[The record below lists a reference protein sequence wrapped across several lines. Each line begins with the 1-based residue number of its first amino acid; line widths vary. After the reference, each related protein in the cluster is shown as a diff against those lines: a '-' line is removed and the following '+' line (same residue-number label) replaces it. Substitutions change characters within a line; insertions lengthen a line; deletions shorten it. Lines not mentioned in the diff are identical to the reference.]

1 MDLQADN
8 IAISFKRSDKVRF
21 CKCTRNDDGLFL
33 WTEVHFVKEGVNVIG
48 YFVKSRIAGKW
59 CERDAELECRFA
71 LDRKRSKHIEIKS
84 KEKGM

>member
-1 MDLQADN
+1 M
-8 IAISFKRSDKVRF
+8 
-21 CKCTRNDDGLFL
+21 
-33 WTEVHFVKEGVNVIG
+33 IG

-84 KEKGM
+84 KEEGMWGKFALF